1 MESERPSVF
10 RGSAG
15 EVVRGFVD
23 LGTLFTLVPVL
34 VMMVII
40 GLVAGLVK
48 VVGLSAPFAGFIMV
62 VSASPIVGR
71 FALAAR
77 DGQLDGGFFGVNLER
92 SGCSLRSLSRSSRS
106 WCRC

>member
-1 MESERPSVF
+1 
-10 RGSAG
+10 
-15 EVVRGFVD
+15 VRGFVD
-23 LGTLFTLVPVL
+23 VGTLFTLVPVL

-40 GLVAGLVK
+40 GPVAGLVVK

-77 DGQLDGGFFGVNLER
+77 DGQLDAGFFAVNLE
-92 SGCSLRSLSRSSRS
+92 LSAAPPWRP
-106 WCRC
+106 